1 MSARIDPELKQAM
14 SREDVSDLPAI
25 IVVSNVELV
34 KRSLPKGVR
43 IRHEFHL
50 RPGLAV
56 TASAAE
62 LAAIS
67 EIDGVTALEVDR
79 EVRTQ

>member
-1 MSARIDPELKQAM
+1 LPARIDPELEEAM
-14 SREDVSDLPAI
+14 ARDDARNLSA
-25 IVVSNVELV
+25 IVVTSDVDLV

-50 RPGLAV
+50 RPGLAI
-56 TASAAE
+56 TASPAE
-62 LAAIS
+62 LAAICD
-67 EIDGVTALEVDR
+67 IDGVTALEVDR